1 MVGKM
6 GSREASAR
14 DVCFRSCPRCQGYVA
29 GDHWEIAPYACWN
42 CGERYTEA
50 LEPVRRPPTALEMS
64 RKYRQSYEASQSR
77 R

>member
-1 MVGKM
+1 MANIAEVAYNLGM
-6 GSREASAR
+6 G
-14 DVCFRSCPRCQGYVA
+14 VTKLCPRCQGYVA